1 MREEFVERLI
11 ELFGRSGASELQ
23 FNDGD
28 SSLQL
33 TRRAAGQGVAAT
45 ARAAAAAA
53 LPADAAAHAAAS
65 AASDAPAHA
74 PLTTVAALPAEPA
87 HPRAQPGI
95 APARPAGGQ
104 PHALVAG
111 LSGMFY
117 RASAPHE
124 SPYAAVGDVVEE
136 GQVLGLIEAMKLLNE
151 VEADRAGRIAGFCV
165 GNGDAVEA
173 GMPLVMIE
181 ALEGSA

>member
-33 TRRAAGQGVAAT
+33 TRRAAGQGVA
-45 ARAAAAAA
+45 
-53 LPADAAAHAAAS
+53 
-65 AASDAPAHA
+65 
-74 PLTTVAALPAEPA
+74 AALPAEPA

>member
-65 AASDAPAHA
+65 AASDAPAPVSYTH
-74 PLTTVAALPAEPA
+74 LTLPT
-87 HPRAQPGI
+87 I
-95 APARPAGGQ
+95 YS
-104 PHALVAG
+104 V
-111 LSGMFY
+111 
-117 RASAPHE
+117 
-124 SPYAAVGDVVEE
+124 
-136 GQVLGLIEAMKLLNE
+136 
-151 VEADRAGRIAGFCV
+151 
-165 GNGDAVEA
+165 
-173 GMPLVMIE
+173 
-181 ALEGSA
+181 